1 MISLEGH
8 LNQAAAGDGMDY
20 NRFQRTIIISWTGN
34 EGVTAFWPAER
45 NAHNSARRLIPLL
58 VQLHEAGVAT
68 NIIAHSLGA
77 RVTLAA
83 LNLLAQMALNV
94 TRDQIV
100 LWEPALTQRALAA
113 DPNLDEPHKD
123 PLGHEHFA
131 RAHETV
137 NRIVVLHTPYDGV
150 LGPRPTD
157 ADKDENRLDEW
168 LVEDLHGVYAW
179 RYLVSGE
186 LDNILP
192 TKQVEDPHEPTV
204 PGHTPRYTG
213 ASQDRELAREKLRT
227 QLHEAAEQAN
237 DLSDLQRQGR
247 MPLPQLD
254 RLAPWG
260 HWLTFS
266 DADINTIAERLEAL
280 YDAYQQFRVA
290 ARTGRQ
296 PRRRARH
303 HGRALHRDAPQPRA
317 RHGASV

>member
-1 MISLEGH
+1 MAL
-8 LNQAAAGDGMDY
+8 
-20 NRFQRTIIISWTGN
+20 
-34 EGVTAFWPAER
+34 GVT
-45 NAHNSARRLIPLL
+45 I
-58 VQLHEAGVAT
+58 
-68 NIIAHSLGA
+68 
-77 RVTLAA
+77 
-83 LNLLAQMALNV
+83 
-94 TRDQIV
+94 DQIV

-113 DPNLDEPHKD
+113 EPNLDEPHKD

-157 ADKDENRLDEW
+157 ADKDDERLDEW
-168 LVEDLHGVYAW
+168 LVEELHGVYAW
-179 RYLVSGE
+179 RYLVSGQ
-186 LDNILP
+186 LDNLLP

-213 ASQDRELAREKLRT
+213 ASQDRELAREQLRT
-227 QLHEAAEQAN
+227 RLQEAAEQAN
-237 DLSDLQRQGR
+237 DLSALQRQGR

-280 YDAYQQFRVA
+280 YDAYHSFESRHQPADNLAAALVA
-290 ARTGRQ
+290 MGGRYTEMPLNLEPAMGHSGPYLGDEQ
-296 PRRRARH
+296 TRE
-303 HGRALHRDAPQPRA
+303 LRDNNKLEIVNQGKLLQTHSGFLFPDEQLFEEIYKEQVWKRFLSDV
-317 RHGASV
+317 GFGQY